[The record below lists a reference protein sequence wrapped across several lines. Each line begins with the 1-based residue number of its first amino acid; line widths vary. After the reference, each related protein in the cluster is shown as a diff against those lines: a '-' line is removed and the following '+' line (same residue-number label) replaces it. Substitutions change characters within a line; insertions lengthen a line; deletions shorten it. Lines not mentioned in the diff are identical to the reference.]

1 MKAVRIN
8 DFSGLDDVSIAEVE
22 EPRPGIGEALIRV
35 RAAGVNRAD
44 LLQAAGRYPPPEGYS
59 PNLPGLEFA
68 GEIVEL
74 GEGASGFSIGDRVF
88 GITAGHAQAEL
99 LAVHTSLLANIPD
112 ELSYTEAGGIPEV
125 YITAHDAV
133 FTQNELRPGETLL
146 IHAAASGVGLAALDL
161 AAAAGANVIGTSRT
175 ADKIERLK
183 DLGLEH
189 GIVTGDGK
197 FAEAVLEMTAGRG
210 VDVILD
216 LVGAS
221 YLAENLASLGQ
232 KGRISVVGLTG
243 GTRSEI
249 DLAAVLRK
257 RASIRGTFL
266 RARSPEEK
274 AAATENF
281 IREVLPL
288 IDSGDARPHIDRAF
302 KLDDAKAAYA
312 YLASNKSFGK
322 VVLEL

>member
-133 FTQNELRPGETLL
+133 FTQNEFE
-146 IHAAASGVGLAALDL
+146 
-161 AAAAGANVIGTSRT
+161 
-175 ADKIERLK
+175 
-183 DLGLEH
+183 
-189 GIVTGDGK
+189 
-197 FAEAVLEMTAGRG
+197 AGRNAAYPRG
-210 VDVILD
+210 GI
-216 LVGAS
+216 
-221 YLAENLASLGQ
+221 
-232 KGRISVVGLTG
+232 GRRARR
-243 GTRSEI
+243 TRSC
-249 DLAAVLRK
+249 
-257 RASIRGTFL
+257 
-266 RARSPEEK
+266 RSCGCERHWNI
-274 AAATENF
+274 A
-281 IREVLPL
+281 
-288 IDSGDARPHIDRAF
+288 DR
-302 KLDDAKAAYA
+302 
-312 YLASNKSFGK
+312 
-322 VVLEL
+322 